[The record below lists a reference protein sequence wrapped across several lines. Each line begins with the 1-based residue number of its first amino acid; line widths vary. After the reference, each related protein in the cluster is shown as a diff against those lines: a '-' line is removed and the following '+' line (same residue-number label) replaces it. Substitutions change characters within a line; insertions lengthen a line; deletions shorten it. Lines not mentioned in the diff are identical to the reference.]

1 MAPDLS
7 FGPAGEQWHYSRAT
21 KTYDLTRGT
30 TGGFTLATS
39 QGVPDTYLTVAP
51 SLSALVV
58 VDMQNFF
65 LHPSCR
71 DHPPGLAAVEPT
83 VKVVEKCRELGIQ
96 ARQSLSLSP
105 LPFPTPGSLSGHPP
119 TGLLPISMRSQL
131 EGKRAEGV
139 DEQKQKLT
147 TPRR

>member
-1 MAPDLS
+1 MTPDLN

-30 TGGFTLATS
+30 KGGFTLATS
-39 QGVPDTYLTVAP
+39 QGVADTYLTVAP

-83 VKVVEKCRELGIQ
+83 IKVVEKCRELGIQ
-96 ARQSLSLSP
+96 ARQSFLSP
-105 LPFPTPGSLSGHPP
+105 RPYPRFPLEPSSAGPLTYTHEE
-119 TGLLPISMRSQL
+119 PIGGQESK
-131 EGKRAEGV
+131 GN
-139 DEQKQKLT
+139 
-147 TPRR
+147 